1 MSVQPAPPHQYFH
14 GHPAQSQGGFHIH
27 SNGAHAATKAQ
38 GSVYTNGHFNSEGVV
53 SGDMNP
59 YQQPTSYQHQYGY
72 QQAQRYPPPQ
82 QRQQQQQQQQ
92 PPPPPPSYAQ
102 TQLPPIP
109 GMQTTGM
116 AVPPIDMATVPVPG
130 SLASAYSSNPVSYA
144 PQPAGFHPAMPQLP
158 PAQTPSQQQA
168 AEKPPIQL
176 SHTGYD
182 DKYSYTL
189 IVEQQPQRARMCGF
203 GDKDRRPITPPPCV
217 RLVIADRQTGK
228 EVDFDAVEGT
238 FFVLQVD
245 LWDEK
250 GQREVNI
257 VRASTNT
264 PAMSIS
270 NASTTSFPPQQE
282 RPAIVDNMTYNA
294 GMSADAMGYSY
305 HRPSMGYPYAG
316 GNQMYSG
323 VPAQYAPQQSN
334 SAMYTRNLIGSL
346 TVNAARLKNNEDKEG
361 FWFVLQD
368 LSVRTE
374 GFFRLKMNFID
385 VGARSGQGLNR
396 GKAPVLAWVF
406 SDTFQVY
413 SAKKFP
419 GVIEST
425 PLSKRF
431 ATQGIKIPIRK
442 DTKGDTKNEEDE
454 MD

>member
-1 MSVQPAPPHQYFH
+1 M
-14 GHPAQSQGGFHIH
+14 
-27 SNGAHAATKAQ
+27 
-38 GSVYTNGHFNSEGVV
+38 YTNGHLNSDDAV
-53 SGDMNP
+53 SDDMNP
-59 YQQPTSYQHQYGY
+59 YQQPSSYQNPYGY

-82 QRQQQQQQQQ
+82 QQH
-92 PPPPPPSYAQ
+92 PSYAQ

-116 AVPPIDMATVPVPG
+116 TVPPMDMAAVPVSG
-130 SLASAYSSNPVSYA
+130 SIANAYGSNLASYA
-144 PQPAGFHPAMPQLP
+144 PQSAGFHSAMPPQLP
-158 PAQTPSQQQA
+158 PASTPSQQPA
-168 AEKPPIQL
+168 MEKPPIQL

-189 IVEQQPQRARMCGF
+189 VVEQQPQRARMCGF

-217 RLVIADRQTGK
+217 RLVIADLHTGK
-228 EVDFDAVEGT
+228 EVGSDAVEGT

-245 LWDEK
+245 LWDDK

-282 RPAIVDNMTYNA
+282 RPAMMDHMGYNS
-294 GMSADAMGYSY
+294 GMSADGMGYSY
-305 HRPSMGYPYAG
+305 QRPSVGYPYSG
-316 GNQMYSG
+316 GNQMYPG

-346 TVNAARLKNNEDKEG
+346 TVNAARLRNNEEKEG

-385 VGARSGQGLNR
+385 VGARSGHGLNR

-425 PLSKRF
+425 PLSKTF

-442 DTKGDTKNEEDE
+442 DTKGDTKNEED
-454 MD
+454 DVD